1 MSSIVI
7 VVVALGALGWLAVLV
22 AAGLRGRTKDEVP
35 PNLDPFKTDAEL
47 EGRRLDRVL
56 SVAVIL
62 SGLLAISLPVYWLG
76 ELDRQDSFVEQFSEE
91 AVERGYEH
99 TLEFACGNCHG
110 AALNGGVAGY
120 VDARS
125 GIAVSWIA
133 PNLTDIFYRYDDDEV
148 RFWLVNGRAGSPMPP
163 WGLEGGGPMNEQQ
176 IEEVIAY
183 LRSIQVPQSQVVAE
197 VETSVDLALSSLAG
211 ADDSV
216 DAQIETQ
223 NELIRTVE
231 EAPALLAALEPLI
244 ERARSVLDEAGGV
257 DVDEDELTD
266 RAETEL
272 TALAEQ
278 IAAIDPS
285 LAPLV
290 LDPRNP
296 ASDPTG
302 APDRTTAA
310 TYVAAL
316 ESRINSLQ
324 LTVDRQDVILGTAL
338 EGLAFL
344 EESRAERLYDIDLQA
359 VADATFDGNLDEA
372 TRAVGLFQS
381 QCARCHTS
389 GYSEGPAFTQP
400 VGSGALGPA
409 LWDGRANVQF
419 LDEAQMKEFLSQG
432 SEVGQGYGVNGIGR
446 GFMPGFGQ
454 VLAEEDLDLLIRY
467 LRGEVLR

>member
-76 ELDRQDSFVEQFSEE
+76 EINRQEGFVEQFSEE
-91 AVERGYEH
+91 AVERGHEH
-99 TLEFACGNCHG
+99 VLEFACGDCHG

-120 VDARS
+120 IDARS
-125 GIAVSWIA
+125 GVEVSWIA
-133 PNLTDIFYRYDDDEV
+133 PNLTDIFYRYDEDEV

-176 IEEVIAY
+176 IDEVIAY
-183 LRSIQVPQSQVVAE
+183 LRSIEVPQSQVVAD
-197 VETSVDLALSSLAG
+197 VETAVDLALSSLAG

-223 NELIRTVE
+223 LELIRTVE
-231 EAPALLAALEPLI
+231 EAPALVVALQPLAES
-244 ERARSVLDEAGGV
+244 ARSVLDGAGGV
-257 DVDEDELTD
+257 DVDEDGVTD

-278 IAAIDPS
+278 VAAIDPS
-285 LAPLV
+285 LAAVV
-290 LDPRNP
+290 LDSRNP

-302 APDRTTAA
+302 ASDSRTASA
-310 TYVAAL
+310 WVSAL
-316 ESRINSLQ
+316 ESRLTSLQ
-324 LTVDRQDVILGTAL
+324 LTVDRKDDILATAE
-338 EGLAFL
+338 EGLTFL
-344 EESRAERLYDIDLQA
+344 EEAKAERLYAIDLQA
-359 VADATFDGNLDEA
+359 VADATFDGNLDDA
-372 TRAVGLFQS
+372 TRAVGVFQS

-419 LDEAQMKEFLSQG
+419 LDEAQMKEFLSLG
-432 SEVGQGYGVNGIGR
+432 SEVGKGYGVNGIGR

-454 VLAEEDLDLLIRY
+454 VLSESDLDLVIRY